1 MEEYRKKCCLALV
14 LDEKHEDSSVLKSAA
29 DLPYHTIVY
38 NKNDSEKEQLCLP
51 EGNMPEVLNTVFED
65 CFSKGFRKVVI
76 LKPTTEINPAL
87 LDEAFL
93 SLKLIECCIGL
104 KDNGDFYLLGMN
116 DFRPEI
122 LSFIPPDDGA
132 VSKKIIRR
140 IGDQKLALYKTATL
154 KSES

>member
-29 DLPYHTIVY
+29 DLPYHTIIY
-38 NKNDSEKEQLCLP
+38 NKNDSGEEQLRLP
-51 EGNMPEVLNTVFED
+51 EGHMPEVLNTVFED

-87 LDEAFL
+87 LDEAFF

-104 KDNGDFYLLGMN
+104 KDNGDFYLIGMN

-122 LSFIPPDDGA
+122 LSFIPSEDGTI
-132 VSKKIIRR
+132 SKKIIRR
-140 IGDQKLALYKTATL
+140 IGDQKLALYKTPTL
-154 KSES
+154 KAE

>member
-14 LDEKHEDSSVLKSAA
+14 LDEKHEDSTLLNSATE
-29 DLPYHTIVY
+29 LPYHTIIY
-38 NKNDSEKEQLCLP
+38 NKNDSGKEQLLLP
-51 EGNMPEVLNTVFED
+51 EGPMPEVLNTVFED

-76 LKPTTEINPAL
+76 LKPTTEINPVL
-87 LDEAFL
+87 LDEAFF

-104 KDNGDFYLLGMN
+104 KDNGDFYLIGMN

-122 LSFIPPDDGA
+122 LSFIPPEDGT

-140 IGDQKLALYKTATL
+140 IGDQKLALYKTPTL
-154 KSES
+154 KAES

>member
-29 DLPYHTIVY
+29 DLPYHTIIY
-38 NKNDSEKEQLCLP
+38 NKNDSGEEQLRLP
-51 EGNMPEVLNTVFED
+51 EGHMPEVLNTVFED

-87 LDEAFL
+87 LDEAFF

-104 KDNGDFYLLGMN
+104 KDNGDFYLIGMN

-122 LSFIPPDDGA
+122 LSFIPPEDGT

-140 IGDQKLALYKTATL
+140 IGDQKLALYKTPTL
-154 KSES
+154 KAES

>member
-1 MEEYRKKCCLALV
+1 MEEYRKKCCLALL
-14 LDEKHEDSSVLKSAA
+14 LDEQSESEDILHALA
-29 DLPYHTIVY
+29 ETPYHTVIWKS
-38 NKNDSEKEQLCLP
+38 NSSINPNEMLLP
-51 EGNMPEVLNTVFED
+51 EGPMPEVLNTVFED
-65 CFSKGFRKVVI
+65 GFSRGFRKVVI

-93 SLKLIECCIGL
+93 SLKLLECCIGL

-122 LSFIPPDDGA
+122 LSFIPPDHVA

-140 IGDQKLALYKTATL
+140 IGDQKLALYKTPTL
-154 KSES
+154 QSE

>member
-14 LDEKHEDSSVLKSAA
+14 IDEKPEGSSVLKSTA
-29 DLPYHTIVY
+29 DLPYHTIIY
-38 NKNDSEKEQLCLP
+38 NKNNTEKEQLCLP
-51 EGNMPEVLNTVFED
+51 EGHMPEVLNTVFED

-76 LKPTTEINPAL
+76 LKPTSEINPAL

-104 KDNGDFYLLGMN
+104 KDDGDFYLIGMN

-122 LSFIPPDDGA
+122 LSFIPPEDGA

-140 IGDQKLALYKTATL
+140 IGDQKLALYKTPTL

>member
-14 LDEKHEDSSVLKSAA
+14 IDEKHEDSSVLKSAA

-76 LKPTTEINPAL
+76 LKPTSEINPAL

-93 SLKLIECCIGL
+93 SLKMIECCIGL
-104 KDNGDFYLLGMN
+104 KDDGDFYLIGMN

-122 LSFIPPDDGA
+122 LSFIPPEDGA

-140 IGDQKLALYKTATL
+140 IGDQKLALYKTPTL
-154 KSES
+154 KSE